1 MTLDVVT
8 FQHPDEF
15 PADLRRLFDA
25 CEVDSTALGCGW
37 YSNYVETISASNSV
51 VRFHALR
58 RDGVAIAAI
67 AVVVRNI
74 KWTLHRA
81 ADSLGNYY
89 TTLYAPALAPDVS
102 AAELAKLLLTLK
114 RLHRPLAWLRLQPMD
129 REAKSYGT
137 LLEAMRL
144 ARLRAFEFYC
154 FGNWYLRGHVDW
166 PTYLASRP
174 SKMRSNIKR
183 AEKKLLQDGGSIEV
197 IADAQEMERG
207 LQAYE
212 RVYASSWKKLEPH
225 PAFIPGL
232 VTAFARRGWLRLGVA
247 WLRGQPIAAQI
258 WFVAHGRAEIFKVA
272 YDESFKDYSP
282 GTALTAKLMEH
293 VMQSE
298 AVHEVDYLIG
308 DDAYKKTWMSDRR
321 ERFGVVAYNVWT
333 PAGALWAMGEF
344 TGRLAK
350 ASTRRLRALFTDAG
364 RAEPS
369 TMPRVP
375 ARLPPEQV

>member
-37 YSNYVETISASNSV
+37 YSNYVETISQADSA
-51 VRFHALR
+51 VRFHVLR

-67 AVVVRNI
+67 AVAVRSI

-81 ADSLGNYY
+81 AESLGNYY
-89 TTLYAPALAPDVS
+89 TTLYAPALAPEVS
-102 AAELAKLLLTLK
+102 AAELAKLLTMLK

-129 REAKSYGT
+129 RETKSHRT
-137 LLEAMRL
+137 LLDALKL
-144 ARLRAFEFYC
+144 ARFQSFEFFC

-166 PTYLASRP
+166 PAYLASRP

-197 IADAQEMERG
+197 IADAQEIERG
-207 LQAYE
+207 VQAYE
-212 RVYASSWKKLEPH
+212 RVYASSWKKIEPH

-232 VTAFARRGWLRLGVA
+232 ITTFARRGWLRLGVV

-293 VMQSE
+293 VMQRD

-308 DDAYKKTWMSDRR
+308 DDSYKKTWMSDRR
-321 ERFGVVAYNVWT
+321 ERFGVVAYNAWT
-333 PAGALWAMGEF
+333 PAGALGAIVESM
-344 TGRLAK
+344 GRLAK
-350 ASTRRLRALFTDAG
+350 ASARRVRALWPLPNRTGA
-364 RAEPS
+364 S
-369 TMPRVP
+369 TMPPVP